1 MHGAIIQPISKY
13 GGKENIAMK
22 KMSFAMDMMMQMYM
36 CRRYMCMFKVAIKS
50 KLFSNPKPCAA

>member
-1 MHGAIIQPISKY
+1 
-13 GGKENIAMK
+13 MK
-22 KMSFAMDMMMQMYM
+22 KMYVAMDMMMQMYM